1 MTAFERLHPAIR
13 QALYDQRW
21 DELRP
26 LQVDVIQAFSDSDAD
41 LVLSAATAS
50 GKTEAA
56 FLPLLSQLVGAP
68 AGSVGAIYIG
78 PLKALINDQFG
89 RLEELC
95 RHADIPVHR
104 WHGDV
109 SATAKKEFRKNPSGV
124 LLITPES
131 LESNF
136 INYGNQI
143 SRIYSLLRYVVID
156 ELHSFMGDVRGTH
169 LRSLLSRLEQRIGK
183 RPRRL
188 GLSATLADFS
198 EASLFLNRA
207 NPDSVRVLRDED
219 DDKTFK
225 AGLRAYPSKPRH
237 KTKNLIEDAR
247 EAASLISQVAGR
259 LETGIPIP
267 DDEIEPSVDTT
278 EVAEHRLLAAELARV
293 FRKNANLIF
302 TNSRSL
308 AEMLADRI
316 HELEKA
322 EKWPRNPFVLHHGSL
337 SKEVRE
343 EVESR
348 LKTKEPLTA
357 FCTSTLEMGIDI
369 GSVQTVGQLGPPW
382 SVASLVQRV
391 GRSGRK
397 QGEPKILRMYS
408 LDPQPTTNS
417 PLDELLCPQLLR
429 CIALIELMVAKWL
442 EPPDT
447 NDLGYSTLIH
457 QTLSVLKE
465 TGGSKAVRIHEVLC
479 VRGAFGH
486 VEAATFTKILR
497 SLGQF
502 GLIQQMADG
511 TVILTPDGEAIV
523 SGRDF
528 YAAFSGGEDFAV
540 RCAQETIGRIPRES
554 VPPVGE
560 HLLLNGKR
568 WNVTDV
574 ESRKR
579 LVEVVPAKGF
589 KKPVFL
595 GSGGEIHSRI
605 FQEMKAALASEH
617 SYPYLH
623 DDAAELLNAAR
634 KIFRTTGLNHG
645 SILKTGIGADFYPWV
660 GTRTML
666 TFELCARADGLRV
679 DRRPL
684 SLRYEV
690 DEETLRSHFV
700 KIAGSRFDLLELAQQ
715 IPDRHREKYDEF
727 LSDDLLDRSNVNRCL
742 QMDEAAA
749 VARRV
754 IGLDSLQQ

>member
-26 LQVDVIQAFSDSDAD
+26 LQVEAIHAFSDSNAD

-56 FLPLLSQLVGAP
+56 FLPVLSQLVGTP
-68 AGSVGAIYIG
+68 VGSVGAIYVG

-109 SATAKKEFRKNPSGV
+109 TATAKKEFRKNPGGV

-143 SRIYSLLRYVVID
+143 FRIYSQLRYVIID

-169 LRSLLSRLEQRIGK
+169 LRSLLSRMEQCIGK

-198 EASLFLNRA
+198 EASLFLNRT

-219 DDKTFK
+219 DDKTIK
-225 AGLRAYPSKPRH
+225 VGLRAYPSKPRR

-247 EAASLISQVAGR
+247 GAADLISQVAGR
-259 LETGIPIP
+259 LETGGPIP
-267 DDEIEPSVDTT
+267 DEEDEPSVDTT

-316 HELEKA
+316 HELEKT

-382 SVASLVQRV
+382 SVSSLVQRV

-397 QGEPKILRMYS
+397 QGESKILRMYS
-408 LDPQPTTNS
+408 LDPQPTTNG

-457 QTLSVLKE
+457 QTLSILKE
-465 TGGSKAVRIHEVLC
+465 TGGSKAVRIYEVLC
-479 VRGAFGH
+479 VNGAFSH
-486 VEAATFTKILR
+486 VDGATFTKILC
-497 SLGQF
+497 SLGSF
-502 GLIQQMADG
+502 ELIQQMADG
-511 TVILTPDGEAIV
+511 TVILTPNGETIV

-528 YAAFSGGEDFAV
+528 YAAFSGGEDFTV
-540 RCAQETIGRIPRES
+540 RYTQETIGRIPRES
-554 VPPVGE
+554 VPLIGE
-560 HLLLNGKR
+560 HLLLNGRR

-579 LVEVVPAKGF
+579 LVEVIPAKGF

-617 SYPYLH
+617 SYSYLH
-623 DDAAELLNAAR
+623 EDAAALLNAAR
-634 KIFRTTGLNHG
+634 KIFRVTGLNQG
-645 SILKTGIGADFYPWV
+645 SVLKNGAGADFYPWV
-660 GTRTML
+660 GTRTMR
-666 TFELCARADGLRV
+666 TFELCALTDGLRV

-684 SLRYEV
+684 SLRYEA
-690 DEETLRSHFV
+690 DEEALRTHFM
-700 KIAGSRFDLLELAQQ
+700 KIAESRFDPLELAQK

-727 LSDDLLDRSNVNRCL
+727 LPDELLDRSNINRCL
-742 QMDEAAA
+742 QIAEAAE

-754 IGLDSLQQ
+754 IGLDASPK

>member
-1 MTAFERLHPAIR
+1 MTAFELLHPAIR
-13 QALYDQRW
+13 QALYDQKW

-26 LQVDVIQAFSDSDAD
+26 LQVDAIQAFSYSDAD

-56 FLPLLSQLVGAP
+56 FLPVLSQL
-68 AGSVGAIYIG
+68 AGLPPGSAGAIYIG

-89 RLEELC
+89 RLEDLC

-109 SATAKKEFRKNPSGV
+109 SATAKKEFRKNPGGV

-143 SRIYSLLRYVVID
+143 SRIYSRLGYVVID
-156 ELHSFMGDVRGTH
+156 ELHSFIGDVRGTH
-169 LRSLLSRLEQRIGK
+169 LRSLLARLEQHIGK

-198 EASLFLNRA
+198 EASLFLDRS
-207 NPDSVRVLRDED
+207 NPDSVRILRDED
-219 DDKTFK
+219 EGKSLK
-225 AGLRAYPSKPRH
+225 VGLRAYPSKPRH
-237 KTKNLIEDAR
+237 KTQKLIEDAR
-247 EAASLISQVAGR
+247 EAANLISQVAGR
-259 LETGIPIP
+259 LENGTQIP
-267 DDEIEPSVDTT
+267 DEKDGESVNTS
-278 EVAEHRLLAAELARV
+278 EVAEHKLLAAELARV
-293 FRKNANLIF
+293 FRNSANLIF

-343 EVESR
+343 DVESR
-348 LKTKEPLTA
+348 LKKKEPLTA

-369 GSVQTVGQLGPPW
+369 GSVHTVGQLGPPW
-382 SVASLVQRV
+382 SVSSLVQRV

-397 QGEPKILRMYS
+397 QGESKILRIYS
-408 LDPQPTTNS
+408 LDPQPTINS

-429 CIALIELMVAKWL
+429 CIAMIELMIAKWL
-442 EPPDT
+442 EPADSGDP
-447 NDLGYSTLIH
+447 GYSTLIH
-457 QTLSVLKE
+457 QILSVLKE
-465 TGGSKAVRIHEVLC
+465 TGGSKAVRIHELLC
-479 VRGAFGH
+479 VKGAFGH
-486 VEAATFTKILR
+486 VEAGTFAKILR
-497 SLGQF
+497 SLGHYR
-502 GLIQQMADG
+502 LIQQMVDG
-511 TVILTPDGEAIV
+511 TVILTPDGESV
-523 SGRDF
+523 TGGRDF
-528 YAAFSGGEDFAV
+528 YAAFSGGEDFSV
-540 RCAQETIGRIPRES
+540 RCAQETIGRIPGES
-554 VPPVGE
+554 VPPVDE

-568 WNVTDV
+568 WRVTDV

-595 GSGGEIHSRI
+595 GSGGEIHSRV
-605 FQEMKAALASEH
+605 FQEMKAALANEC

-634 KIFRTTGLNHG
+634 KLFRMTGLDQG
-645 SILKTGIGADFYPWV
+645 LILKNGIGADFLPWV

-679 DRRPL
+679 DRRQL
-684 SLRYEV
+684 SIRYEA
-690 DEETLRSHFV
+690 DEETLRSHFA
-700 KIAGSRFDLLELAQQ
+700 KIAGSRFNLLELAQL

-727 LSDDLLDRSNVNRCL
+727 LSEDLLDQSNIYRCL
-742 QMDEAAA
+742 QMDEAAR
-749 VARRV
+749 VARQV
-754 IGLDSLQQ
+754 IGVDPLPY

>member
-1 MTAFERLHPAIR
+1 MSAFELLHPAIK
-13 QALYDQRW
+13 QALYDLRW

-26 LQVDVIQAFSDSDAD
+26 LQVDAIQAFSDSDAD

-95 RHADIPVHR
+95 RHAEIPVHR

-109 SATAKKEFRKNPSGV
+109 SATAKKEFRKNPGGV

-143 SRIYSLLRYVVID
+143 SRIYAQLKYVVID
-156 ELHSFMGDVRGTH
+156 ELHSFMCDVRGTH
-169 LRSLLSRLEQRIGK
+169 LRSLLSRLEQHIEK

-188 GLSATLADFS
+188 GLSATLADFN
-198 EASLFLNRA
+198 EASLFLNSA
-207 NPDSVRVLRDED
+207 DPTTVRVLCDED
-219 DDKTFK
+219 DGKFFK
-225 AGLRAYPSKPRH
+225 VGLRAYPSKPRH
-237 KTKNLIEDAR
+237 KTTNLIEDAR
-247 EAASLISQVAGR
+247 EAASLISEVAGR
-259 LETGIPIP
+259 LETQTPNPHENEEPVGIG
-267 DDEIEPSVDTT
+267 
-278 EVAEHRLLAAELARV
+278 EVTEHRLLAAELARV
-293 FRKNANLIF
+293 FIKNANLIF

-322 EKWPRNPFVLHHGSL
+322 EKWSRNPFVLHHGSL

-343 EVESR
+343 DVESR
-348 LKTKEPLTA
+348 LKKKEPITA

-382 SVASLVQRV
+382 SVSSLVQRV

-397 QGEPKILRMYS
+397 QGESKILRMYS
-408 LDPQPTTNS
+408 LDPQPTLSS

-429 CIALIELMVAKWL
+429 CIALIELMIAKWL
-442 EPPDT
+442 EPADT
-447 NDLGYSTLIH
+447 GKVGYSTLIH
-457 QTLSVLKE
+457 QILSVLKE
-465 TGGSKAVRIHEVLC
+465 TGGSKAVRVHEVLC
-479 VRGAFGH
+479 VKGAFSH

-497 SLGQF
+497 SLGHS

-511 TVILTPDGEAIV
+511 TVILTPDGEALV
-523 SGRDF
+523 GSRDF
-528 YAAFSGGEDFAV
+528 YAAFSGGQDFAV
-540 RCAQETIGRIPRES
+540 RYAQDTIGRIPRES

-568 WNVTDV
+568 WKVTDV
-574 ESRKR
+574 ESRR
-579 LVEVVPAKGF
+579 CLVEVVPAKGF
-589 KKPVFL
+589 KQPVFL
-595 GSGGEIHSRI
+595 GSGGEIHSRV
-605 FQEMKAALASEH
+605 FQEMRAALANEK

-623 DDAAELLNAAR
+623 DDAAQLLKAAR
-634 KIFRTTGLNHG
+634 KIFQATGLNHG
-645 SILKTGIGADFYPWV
+645 SILKTGVGADFYPWV
-660 GTRTML
+660 GTRTMQ

-679 DRRPL
+679 NRRSL
-684 SLRYEV
+684 SLRYEA
-690 DEETLRSHFV
+690 DEEALHSHFT
-700 KIAGSRFDLLELAQQ
+700 KIAGSQYDLGKLAQQ
-715 IPDRHREKYDEF
+715 ISDKHREKYDEF
-727 LSDDLLDRSNVNRCL
+727 LPDDLLDRSNINRCM
-742 QMDEAAA
+742 QMDEAAE

-754 IGLDSLQQ
+754 LRVVS